1 MEMPGTDAA
10 AVVRQE
16 EIAASNTKL
25 EQKKREFFFN
35 LRKFYPPIRV
45 AQGNTG
51 RRSRTRGRPFGRKG
65 SDPVGNAEK
74 NLGGYKVFGR
84 L

>member
-1 MEMPGTDAA
+1 MSAPEERRSSGTVFNAEGQLLRSGAGMEMPGTDAA

-35 LRKFYPPIRV
+35 LRKFYPPI
-45 AQGNTG
+45 
-51 RRSRTRGRPFGRKG
+51 
-65 SDPVGNAEK
+65 
-74 NLGGYKVFGR
+74 
-84 L
+84 